1 MFVPI
6 WYHISMG
13 FEEIRAIRL
22 EKLKKI
28 KEAGINP
35 YPARTSRTHY
45 IAEAIDSFGKLS
57 SKKTKITL
65 AGRVMARR
73 EHGGSSFVDIE
84 DATGRIQ
91 LLFKK
96 DVIGDKGYE
105 FFREVLDIGDF
116 IEVSGFLF
124 ETRQGEK
131 TLEAENYELLAKSL
145 RPLPEKWH
153 GLQDMEERYRRRYL
167 DLLFDPE
174 LKEKFKTRT
183 KIIERVRQFLVTDG
197 FMEVE
202 TPVLQVMPGG
212 ANARPFQ
219 THLNTLDMDLYLRV
233 APELYLKRLL
243 VGGFEKVFEIARN
256 FRNEGMDREH
266 NPEFTMLEFYAAY
279 WDYEKLT
286 QFLEKMLGYIVL
298 ETCGKTRIKNGD
310 KEIEFKGPF
319 KRVSFND
326 LFKKYSELEYDEAS
340 EEDLKTKAK
349 ELGIKIEKNMTK
361 GNLGDEI
368 YKKVARPYIIDPTFV
383 INHPIEISPLA
394 KKLDDDPKHVAR
406 FQLVV
411 GGTELLNGFS
421 ELNDPLDQRER
432 FEAQEKS
439 AKRGDEEAQRLDEDF
454 IEALEYGMP
463 PAAGVG
469 IGIDRLVA
477 LLTDSHSIR
486 EIILFPLM
494 RPKG

>member
-1 MFVPI
+1 
-6 WYHISMG
+6 MG
-13 FEEIRAIRL
+13 FEEIRAGRL

-28 KEAGINP
+28 KEAGVNP
-35 YPARTSRTHY
+35 YPAQTSRTHY
-45 IAEAIDSFGKLS
+45 VAEAIDGFDKLS
-57 SKKTKITL
+57 SKKTKLTL
-65 AGRVMARR
+65 VGRIMAQRG
-73 EHGGSSFVDIE
+73 HGGSTFLDIE
-84 DATGRIQ
+84 DGTGRIQ

-96 DVIGDKGYE
+96 DAIGDNDYE
-105 FFREVLDIGDF
+105 LFKEIIDLGDF

-124 ETRQGEK
+124 ETKQGEK
-131 TLEAENYELLAKSL
+131 TLEADDFEFLSKSL

-153 GLQDMEERYRRRYL
+153 GLQDVEERYRRRYL
-167 DLLFDPE
+167 DLLFNPE
-174 LKEKFKTRT
+174 LREKFKART
-183 KIIERVRQFLVTDG
+183 KIIEHTRQFLITNG

-202 TPVLQVMPGG
+202 TPVLQTIPGG

-219 THLNTLDMDLYLRV
+219 THLNTLDIDLYLRI

-279 WDYEKLT
+279 WDYEKLMK
-286 QFLEKMLGYIVL
+286 FLEKMLRHIVSG
-298 ETCGKTRIKNGD
+298 TCGKTKIKNGD
-310 KEIEFKGPF
+310 SEIEFKGPF
-319 KRVSFND
+319 KRISFND
-326 LFKKYSELEYDEAS
+326 LFKKYSGLEYDEAS
-340 EEDLKTKAK
+340 EEDLKIKAK
-349 ELGIKIEKNMTK
+349 ELGIKIEKSMTK

-383 INHPIEISPLA
+383 VNHPIEISPLA
-394 KKLDDDPKHVAR
+394 KKLDDDQKHVAR

-432 FEAQEKS
+432 FEAQEKA
-439 AKRGDEEAQRLDEDF
+439 AKRGNEEAQRLDENF

-469 IGIDRLVA
+469 IGIDRLVT
-477 LLTDSHSIR
+477 LLTNSHSIR

-494 RPKG
+494 KPRD